1 MSRARARKPRKQER
15 GSLLRLILTVAIIAW
30 AIRSFVFAPF
40 SIPSGSMLATLYI
53 GDYLIVEKWPFGFS
67 RYSFPFDFPPF
78 PGRILSHLPER
89 GDVIVFRHPDA
100 GEDLI
105 KRVIGLPGD
114 MVELRDGV
122 VILNGRALARDDA
135 RPAQVVVSSNS
146 PCRVVDGATQ
156 VIRASGS
163 GRACLYPSYRET
175 LPGGRSYRVI
185 DQVNT
190 SVADN
195 FPAVKVPQGR
205 LFLMGDNRDDS
216 LDSRYSIA
224 EGGVGMVPLDHVVGR
239 AAIVFWST
247 DGSSSYLKPWT
258 WFTALRASRIGTTF
272 STERQ

>member
-1 MSRARARKPRKQER
+1 MSRPRARKSRPQER
-15 GSLLRLILTVAIIAW
+15 GSLLRLVVTVAIIAW

-40 SIPSGSMLATLYI
+40 SIPSGSMLSTLYI
-53 GDYLIVEKWPFGFS
+53 GDYLIVEKWPYGFS
-67 RYSFPFDFPPF
+67 RYSFPLDFPPF
-78 PGRILSHLPER
+78 TGRFLSRLPER

-114 MVELRDGV
+114 TVELRDGS
-122 VILNGRALARDDA
+122 VILNGRPLARDEVG
-135 RPAQVVVSSNS
+135 PAQVAVSRNS
-146 PCRVVDGATQ
+146 PCRVVDGATP
-156 VIRASGS
+156 VVRGS
-163 GRACLYPSYRET
+163 GNGRVCLYPSYRET

-195 FPAVKVPQGR
+195 FPAVKVPPGR

-224 EGGVGMVPLDHVVGR
+224 EGGVGMVPIDHVVGR
-239 AAIVFWST
+239 AAIIFWST
-247 DGSSSYLKPWT
+247 DGSSSYVRPWT
-258 WFTALRASRIGTTF
+258 WFTALRADRIGNGF
-272 STERQ
+272 STDRP

>member
-1 MSRARARKPRKQER
+1 
-15 GSLLRLILTVAIIAW
+15 
-30 AIRSFVFAPF
+30 
-40 SIPSGSMLATLYI
+40 
-53 GDYLIVEKWPFGFS
+53 
-67 RYSFPFDFPPF
+67 
-78 PGRILSHLPER
+78 
-89 GDVIVFRHPDA
+89 
-100 GEDLI
+100 
-105 KRVIGLPGD
+105 
-114 MVELRDGV
+114 
-122 VILNGRALARDDA
+122 
-135 RPAQVVVSSNS
+135 
-146 PCRVVDGATQ
+146 
-156 VIRASGS
+156 
-163 GRACLYPSYRET
+163 
-175 LPGGRSYRVI
+175 VI